1 MSLIPYS
8 PTPNVPVGRP
18 RLLSPPY
25 MSSTPYLLSLLYLSS
40 SNQKNR
46 CGVLGPRFRGDD
58 GRGAFHGNAGGR
70 WMIATA
76 LSGLM
81 PVAPMFR
88 GNAIRGR
95 NIHAALYDAARLCGD
110 L

>member
-1 MSLIPYS
+1 
-8 PTPNVPVGRP
+8 
-18 RLLSPPY
+18 
-25 MSSTPYLLSLLYLSS
+25 
-40 SNQKNR
+40 
-46 CGVLGPRFRGDD
+46 
-58 GRGAFHGNAGGR
+58 
-70 WMIATA
+70 MIATA